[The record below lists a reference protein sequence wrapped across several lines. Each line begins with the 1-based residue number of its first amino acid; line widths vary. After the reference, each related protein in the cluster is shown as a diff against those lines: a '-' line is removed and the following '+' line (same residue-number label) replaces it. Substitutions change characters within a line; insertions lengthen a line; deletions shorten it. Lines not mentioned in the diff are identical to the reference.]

1 MLSSYHHTFQP
12 AQAANAPTLL
22 LLHGTGG
29 NEHDLLPL
37 GRQLQ
42 PQAALLSPRG
52 NVLENGMP
60 RFFRRLAMGV
70 FDLDDLRLRTAQLAA
85 FVAAAAEHYGFDR
98 ERVIALGYS
107 NGANIAASLLLLQPQ
122 TLAAAALLHAMVPLV
137 PLQLPQLSGRRVLL
151 TAGRRDPLVPA
162 ANTQQLADLLTQAGA
177 AVTLHWENGG
187 HQISN
192 DELTQVAAWFT
203 GATALPTQE

>member
-1 MLSSYHHTFQP
+1 MLSDYHYRFQP
-12 AQAANAPTLL
+12 AQTADAPTLL

-37 GRQLQ
+37 ASRLV

-70 FDLDDLRLRTAQLAA
+70 FDLDDLRLRAAQLAG
-85 FVAAAAEHYGFDR
+85 FVAEAAVRHEFDPQ
-98 ERVIALGYS
+98 RVIAFGYS
-107 NGANIAASLLLLQPQ
+107 NGANIAAALLLLQPQ

-137 PLQLPQLSGRRVLL
+137 PETLPHLPGTPIIL
-151 TAGRRDPLVPA
+151 TAGRRDPMVPA
-162 ANTQQLADLLTQAGA
+162 ANTQHLADLLTQAGA
-177 AVTLHWENGG
+177 DVTLHWENGG

-192 DELTQVAAWFT
+192 DELTRVAAWFGT
-203 GATALPTQE
+203 TFTAQE